1 MNKLEK
7 VALHAALKRG
17 KPFVL
22 IINNIHFFQNNE
34 EGRNMLLQL
43 QQRAEAWAGSGLYLF
58 STASLFFFF
67 LN

>member
-7 VALHAALKRG
+7 VALRAAPKRG

-34 EGRNMLLQL
+34 EGRNMLVQL
-43 QQRAEAWAGSGLYLF
+43 QQRAEAWAASGSYFF
-58 STASLFFFF
+58 SITFSFS
-67 LN
+67 

>member
-7 VALHAALKRG
+7 VALRAAPKRG

-34 EGRNMLLQL
+34 EGRNMLVQL
-43 QQRAEAWAGSGLYLF
+43 QQRAEAWAASGP
-58 STASLFFFF
+58 
-67 LN
+67 

>member
-7 VALHAALKRG
+7 VALRAAPKRG
-17 KPFVL
+17 RPFVL

-34 EGRNMLLQL
+34 EGRNMLVQL
-43 QQRAEAWAGSGLYLF
+43 QQRAEAWAASGPYLC
-58 STASLFFFF
+58 STTSLFFFF